1 MNEVVYAD
9 VLFLIDFS
17 MDFLTFYI
25 VSHILRQ
32 KPKLIRICSA
42 SAMGGVY
49 SVLSLG
55 LGIDRFFGFVIDI
68 FVCFVM
74 CMTAFLEKSPKRFRR
89 MPLYTATFFVVSAM
103 LGGVMTALFSL
114 FNRSVADIETGRE
127 DLSLWV
133 FGFVALLSGLATL
146 LGSDIIGR
154 SSKAKFGKLT
164 VRLGN
169 RKLSFEAMSDS
180 GNMLKDPI
188 GGKDVV
194 IIDVS
199 RGRQLVPALATGN
212 FSSLPQNIA
221 GKVRLIPIRTA
232 AGEGILTAFSPDE
245 VTLDYD
251 GSSKRIDVL
260 VALSKEELNDRRI
273 EAIVS
278 ADYFT

>member
-1 MNEVVYAD
+1 MDSVVYAD

-25 VSHILRQ
+25 VSRILKQ
-32 KPKLIRICSA
+32 KPRLLRICSA
-42 SAMGGVY
+42 SAMGGIY

-55 LGIDRFFGFVIDI
+55 IQIKSFFGIVLDI

-74 CMTAFLEKSPKRFRR
+74 CMTAFLEKSPKRFKR
-89 MPLYTATFFVVSAM
+89 MPLYTVTFFVVSAM

-114 FNRSVADIETGRE
+114 LNRSLTDIETGRE
-127 DLSLWV
+127 DISLWV
-133 FGFVALLSGLATL
+133 FGFVAVISGLATL

-154 SSKAKFGKLT
+154 SSRAKFGRLN
-164 VRLGN
+164 VRMGN
-169 RKLSFEAMSDS
+169 RKMSFEAMSDS

-194 IIDVS
+194 IIDRA
-199 RGRQLVPALATGN
+199 RGRQLAPSLASGSI
-212 FSSLPQNIA
+212 SSLRA
-221 GKVRLIPIRTA
+221 SELKGVRLIPIRTA

-245 VTLDYD
+245 VTLDYN

-260 VALSKEELNDRRI
+260 IALSREELKDSRI
-273 EAIVS
+273 EAIIS